1 MIIDQQTRLYGV
13 VGYPVSHSLSPAMH
27 NAAFAAS
34 GLNAV
39 YLAFETQDIDGCLK
53 GMRALGI
60 RGMSITIPHKSEVMP
75 LLDEVDGLAKRI
87 GAVNTICND
96 SGRLV
101 GYNTDAVGAIK
112 ALEEKVE
119 LTGKTCTIVGAGG
132 AARAIGFILKE
143 NSVEVKVA
151 NRSFERGRALARS
164 LDCPFLTLDQLGKIS
179 ADILINTTPVGMAP
193 LKGHCLV
200 PEQSLTKGMVVMD
213 IIYNPIETRL
223 LSIARARG
231 CLTINGVGM
240 FIHQGAEQFRLWTGL
255 EAPVDTMSRAVEGA
269 LNKNERD

>member
-1 MIIDQQTRLYGV
+1 M
-13 VGYPVSHSLSPAMH
+13 GYPVGHSLSPVMH
-27 NAAFAAS
+27 NAAFAEK

-39 YLAFETQDIDGCLK
+39 YLAFETKDMVGCIT

-60 RGMSITIPHKSEVMP
+60 RGMSVTIPHKSEVMP

-101 GYNTDAVGAIK
+101 GYNTDAVGAIR

-119 LTGKTCTIVGAGG
+119 LTGKSCTILGAGG

-151 NRSFERGRALARS
+151 NRSPERGRALARS
-164 LDCPFLTLDQLGKIS
+164 LKCQYLTLDQLGEIS
-179 ADILINTTPVGMAP
+179 VDIVINTTPVGMAP
-193 LKGHCLV
+193 LTDQCPL
-200 PEQSLTKGMVVMD
+200 PEQSLTEGMVVMD
-213 IIYNPIETRL
+213 IIYNPIETML
-223 LSIARARG
+223 LTIARARG
-231 CLTINGVGM
+231 CVTINGVGM

-255 EAPVDTMSRAVEGA
+255 EAPIATMRRTVEGA
-269 LNKNERD
+269 LNKSGIEEKMS